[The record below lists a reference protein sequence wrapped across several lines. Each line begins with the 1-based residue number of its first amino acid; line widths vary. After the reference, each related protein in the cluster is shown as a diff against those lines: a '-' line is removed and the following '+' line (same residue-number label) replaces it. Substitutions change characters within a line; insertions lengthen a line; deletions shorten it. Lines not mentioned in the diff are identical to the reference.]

1 MKHLMTTGQ
10 NANNYFM
17 RRRSFTLAG
26 IIVTVLFY
34 DVSMMFAM
42 N

>member
-1 MKHLMTTGQ
+1 MTTGVRDD
-10 NANNYFM
+10 YTM

-34 DVSMMFAM
+34 EVSMMFAM
-42 N
+42 KNNDL